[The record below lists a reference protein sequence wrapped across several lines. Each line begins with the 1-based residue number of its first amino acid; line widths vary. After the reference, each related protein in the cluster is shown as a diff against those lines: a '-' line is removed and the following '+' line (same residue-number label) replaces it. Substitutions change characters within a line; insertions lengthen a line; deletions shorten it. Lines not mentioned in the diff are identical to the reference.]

1 MTYLVKKE
9 RFNEGF
15 MVIKELRGEGAF
27 MCRGSIQCDYSKE
40 HKEILL
46 NIRSDIAR
54 LHLLQTEIRLDT
66 EDDEDYCLSST
77 GRAGGNI
84 CTMQRTQVER
94 HSPGVE

>member
-1 MTYLVKKE
+1 MTYLYLVEKE

-15 MVIKELRGEGAF
+15 MVNKEIRGEWGF
-27 MCRGSIQCDYSKE
+27 MCSIQCDYSKE
-40 HKEILL
+40 HKEIFP
-46 NIRSDIAR
+46 NVRSDIFG

-84 CTMQRTQVER
+84 CMYHATNT
-94 HSPGVE
+94 GVATLT